1 MTRLTSVVA
10 VAVLAAGGSLALI
23 AERRHDAAAAAP
35 DTTAS
40 VPPRSPRVAGAFQ
53 DVTIRE
59 GTVLPLVLDSG
70 VSTATSRI
78 DDPVRAHL
86 ASAIVVNGVTAI
98 PQGSQVI
105 GTVTATAQSEKV
117 KGRAHIAIRFENV
130 RPAGLPDQYIIRT
143 AAIVRTARGT
153 MKKDLMTVALP
164 AAGGALLGGALGGG
178 KGALIGTAVGGGAG
192 AAYTLDKKGPDV
204 GIAAGR
210 PLSPKLLSAITVRV
224 PVP

>member
-23 AERRHDAAAAAP
+23 AERRLAPPAAAP
-35 DTTAS
+35 PAA
-40 VPPRSPRVAGAFQ
+40 VAFH
-53 DVTIRE
+53 DVTIPE
-59 GTVLPLVLDSG
+59 GTALPLVVDSG
-70 VSTATSRI
+70 VSTATARI

-98 PQGSQVI
+98 PQGSEVM
-105 GTVTATAQSEKV
+105 GTVTATARSQKV

-130 RPAGLPDQYIIRT
+130 RPAGRPDGYAIRT
-143 AAIVRTARGT
+143 AAIERTAAGT
-153 MKKDLMTVALP
+153 MKKDFMTVALP

-178 KGALIGTAVGGGAG
+178 KGAVIGTAVGGGAG
-192 AAYTLDKKGPDV
+192 AAYTLDKRGPDV

-210 PLSPKLLSAITVRV
+210 QVSARLLSAITVRV
-224 PVP
+224 PVS